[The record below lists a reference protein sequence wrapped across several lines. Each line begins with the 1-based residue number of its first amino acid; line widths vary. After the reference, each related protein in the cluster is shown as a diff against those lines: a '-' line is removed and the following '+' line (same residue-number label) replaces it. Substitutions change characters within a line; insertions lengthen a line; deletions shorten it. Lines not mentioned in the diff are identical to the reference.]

1 MENSLP
7 TWANE
12 MAEIFK
18 SGSISQ
24 FLLYG
29 NIDDWVTYKGEDSQL
44 KRLSLRDFLSNVMA
58 EWIRLQRMGQ
68 HQVPQS
74 R

>member
-1 MENSLP
+1 MENNLP
-7 TWANE
+7 SWANE

-29 NIDDWVTYKGEDSQL
+29 NTDDWVTYKGEDSSL
-44 KRLSLRDFLSNVMA
+44 KRLSVLDSADTDFRDWLHPELPAAVA
-58 EWIRLQRMGQ
+58 YYLQ
-68 HQVPQS
+68 
-74 R
+74 